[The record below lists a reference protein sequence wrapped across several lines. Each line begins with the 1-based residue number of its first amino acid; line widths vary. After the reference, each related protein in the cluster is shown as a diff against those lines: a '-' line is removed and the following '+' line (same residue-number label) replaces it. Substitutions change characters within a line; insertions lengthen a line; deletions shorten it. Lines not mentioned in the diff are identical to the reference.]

1 MDTLH
6 PLEIMIDCAHA
17 LYRSYRTQMT
27 KMMLM

>member
-6 PLEIMIDCAHA
+6 PLEIMIDCA